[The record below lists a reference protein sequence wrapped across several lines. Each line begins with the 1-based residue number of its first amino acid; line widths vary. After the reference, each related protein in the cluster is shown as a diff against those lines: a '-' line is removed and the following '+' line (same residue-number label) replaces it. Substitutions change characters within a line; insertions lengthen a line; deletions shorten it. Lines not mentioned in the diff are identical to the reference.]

1 MILETDIEQYI
12 RKTLEAK
19 GFKVIKL
26 VTPGTANVMDR
37 MILRPRYWPGP
48 PMFLEIK
55 RGGKELRAAQA
66 AIAKDWT
73 RRGCHVMPAVRGME
87 DAKMFCSALIA
98 KSYDAYKAAKP
109 DQIYDD
115 PIPAK

>member
-12 RKTLEAK
+12 RKSLEAK

-26 VTPGTANVMDR
+26 VTPGTTGVMDR

-55 RGGKELRAAQA
+55 RGGKELRAKQT
-66 AIAKDWT
+66 AIAKDWE
-73 RRGCHVMPAVRGME
+73 RRGLVVLPSVHGMDEAKIAVG
-87 DAKMFCSALIA
+87 DLIA
-98 KSYDAYKAAKP
+98 ASYDAYQTAKLS
-109 DQIYDD
+109 DFDD
-115 PIPAK
+115 PLSP